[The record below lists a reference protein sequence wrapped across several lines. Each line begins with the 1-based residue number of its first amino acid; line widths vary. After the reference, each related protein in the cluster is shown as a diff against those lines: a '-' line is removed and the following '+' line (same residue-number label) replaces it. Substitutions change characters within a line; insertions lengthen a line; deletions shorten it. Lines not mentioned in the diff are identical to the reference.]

1 MERLDQR
8 CCTEAIEL
16 RAQLRCAQQR
26 FVEQRQLREE
36 LRRELQVERSR
47 EKTGHAMSREIC
59 FLQSH
64 VESLQTGCSLAADHA
79 LSVKDEV
86 RSFQRRIEEIQRQ
99 SQQAKEEASGA
110 QQAQRSCQ
118 EELTEVKSSIQ
129 RCRQETSQVQHELHV
144 SESRLQ
150 KVKEDGERE
159 AQKSLKRLQ
168 AKLKAAL
175 VQEEELKGRLEEMK
189 ARRAE
194 LQGEETTL
202 KDRLLKQEEEFAKI
216 REVFGVEGPQ
226 SSSLIFC
233 EQVRTLLP
241 DLSQLGGIPLET
253 HQRIL
258 QEQSDVYRDALDK
271 LGNFKQA
278 CQSTPM
284 PPKDEP
290 ELEQALSEA
299 VEAEEAQAQIQI
311 QILELTQELE
321 LSTCKLQLLKDSLLT
336 ERGRKAEVS
345 RSLRK
350 IGKIQDRVP
359 PTSPLWRKM
368 ELRCQLQQHQEL
380 LRRRFCAL
388 QKLQS
393 LLPKLTPSGQDLKI
407 KVQQLT
413 LAVPSIPAVS
423 CTDLTKEIES
433 MEARLLELRQTDSHD
448 WNSDALQRIAKSSAS
463 LHFLELASQRSTS
476 ALQETIHCLSGGLES
491 SLVEGFVA
499 LLQSAA
505 SCETRIAP
513 EVQQVLGAV
522 RFTREQAAKEA
533 ARTSWELQQRPRHP
547 EDAKLQSL
555 QNACVTC
562 AAKLAEISARLSLSN
577 DRAEEEAVK
586 ELLCQEDALLQFSSR
601 RCGLEGERRAALE
614 AALRTREALSQRSAR
629 ASLDARQAAQQARHR
644 LEKAIEEAT
653 LELETLREELPAEVQ
668 RLQKSWEEKW
678 QQQMEA
684 HDSSQALSALRQRI
698 KELKTQHVAL
708 VDATERKRSEES
720 HVEVERREQEAEL
733 RSSALQQ
740 QQLQEAKRRKAQ
752 EVEKCRFGLWDVEQ
766 KISDAT
772 EARLVQ
778 LRRAEMRTQELTRE
792 HSMKMAEMKSEAQRE
807 LHTIR
812 NSSRSLAKTI
822 AEELETSDFDQ
833 ALRRSGDLDQK
844 SAELLQSASK
854 QLSSLAAAGA

>member
-1 MERLDQR
+1 
-8 CCTEAIEL
+8 
-16 RAQLRCAQQR
+16 
-26 FVEQRQLREE
+26 
-36 LRRELQVERSR
+36 
-47 EKTGHAMSREIC
+47 MSREIC

-448 WNSDALQRIAKSSAS
+448 WNSDALQRIAESSAS

-499 LLQSAA
+499 LLSHAA

-555 QNACVTC
+555 
-562 AAKLAEISARLSLSN
+562 
-577 DRAEEEAVK
+577 AEEEAVK